1 MAVLGRLKIQEGT
14 RVVLGDRVRVRGRV
28 TINGGGLVTVGA
40 DTLLNGCW
48 IGGRTSVTI
57 GAGCLISDCDITDS
71 DFHNLEPSRRHE
83 PPGERTQRPVHL
95 GENVWVGAHAI
106 VLKGSTIGRNSVV
119 GAGAVVRGEVPSDVV
134 VRRQPS
140 QSGQAPRYRR
150 TSGVTR
156 TMLVASPGGHLDE
169 LQILIDL
176 LGIDASDALWVT
188 GKTSQTESLLE
199 GKEVAWLPR
208 VGSGEMRKAAFGLPA
223 AIRLHRR
230 FRPELLVSTGAL
242 FSTPHLVAASM
253 FGCETWF
260 IDSATR
266 VDGPSHTGVFARR
279 FTRAKL
285 FAQGTGLGRRTLG
298 ARAERLRCL
307 RGRAQGDAVHR

>member
-1 MAVLGRLKIQEGT
+1 MGVDDRMNRLPAPFRPLVRGVLAAIRTAYRLRYPRLTYGQSVAVLGRLKIQEGT

-134 VRRQPS
+134 VLGNPAKVVRR
-140 QSGQAPRYRR
+140 
-150 TSGVTR
+150 
-156 TMLVASPGGHLDE
+156 LDT
-169 LQILIDL
+169 D
-176 LGIDASDALWVT
+176 G
-188 GKTSQTESLLE
+188 
-199 GKEVAWLPR
+199 
-208 VGSGEMRKAAFGLPA
+208 
-223 AIRLHRR
+223 
-230 FRPELLVSTGAL
+230 RPE
-242 FSTPHLVAASM
+242 
-253 FGCETWF
+253 
-260 IDSATR
+260 
-266 VDGPSHTGVFARR
+266 
-279 FTRAKL
+279 
-285 FAQGTGLGRRTLG
+285 
-298 ARAERLRCL
+298 
-307 RGRAQGDAVHR
+307 